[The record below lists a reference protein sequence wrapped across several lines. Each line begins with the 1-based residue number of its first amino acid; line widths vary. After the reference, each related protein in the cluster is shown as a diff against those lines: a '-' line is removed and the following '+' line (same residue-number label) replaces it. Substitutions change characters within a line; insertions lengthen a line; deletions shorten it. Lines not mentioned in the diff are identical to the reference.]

1 MADEPSRFTE
11 TRAFAT
17 QAALIARN
25 ARRVEPPAAGR
36 NVVVLVHGFLAAP
49 PVFDPLR
56 RRIAED
62 LGWASMAFGYASY
75 GSFEATAERFSRAV
89 EQHVP
94 AASTLTL
101 VGHSLGGL
109 LARWYVEELGGAQ
122 RVERVV
128 TVSTPHQGTRV
139 ARLAPFGLGASILPG
154 SAVIERLAGRRP
166 GPALHALAGADDG
179 TVSQESAL
187 GCAADT
193 KAVIEGVGH
202 NAILYAPHAQDA
214 LIAAIAGGAV
224 DLGDHRRS
232 VGSLA
237 S

>member
-1 MADEPSRFTE
+1 
-11 TRAFAT
+11 
-17 QAALIARN
+17 
-25 ARRVEPPAAGR
+25 
-36 NVVVLVHGFLAAP
+36 
-49 PVFDPLR
+49 
-56 RRIAED
+56 
-62 LGWASMAFGYASY
+62 
-75 GSFEATAERFSRAV
+75 
-89 EQHVP
+89 
-94 AASTLTL
+94 
-101 VGHSLGGL
+101 
-109 LARWYVEELGGAQ
+109 
-122 RVERVV
+122 
-128 TVSTPHQGTRV
+128 
-139 ARLAPFGLGASILPG
+139 
-154 SAVIERLAGRRP
+154 
-166 GPALHALAGADDG
+166 AGADDG